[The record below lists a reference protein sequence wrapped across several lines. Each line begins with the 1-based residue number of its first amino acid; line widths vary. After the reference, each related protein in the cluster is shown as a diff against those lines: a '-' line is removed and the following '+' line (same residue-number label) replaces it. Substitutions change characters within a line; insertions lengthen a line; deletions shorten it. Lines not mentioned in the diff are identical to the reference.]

1 MNDYYAVPTMVLLAV
16 VTAVFYTLWRRVR
29 TTTSLLWTLAWVL
42 MLVRLAFESAYP
54 RGGVIAE
61 LCSDCALQLSGLLF
75 VSSLAPESF
84 GRRRKVLYVVAYA
97 IPLLI
102 YTVSTHFV
110 MPSPVGKVWMTLLFL
125 TAATIAWLWSWNSHG
140 LPRWVMPTA
149 LVALSPLVIRM
160 LLRGNFDSPLNLAL
174 FYSLILTAL
183 LFAFHY
189 RRFTPGC
196 ILTVIGFLAWANI
209 FTAFILM
216 GETERAA
223 ENLTRISDLIKIVTA
238 LGMLILLLEEE
249 VRINTRAKERE
260 SRIRGELERYTGL
273 YVASAPGAPA
283 QTLYD
288 RACSTVTAASLFRE
302 AILILRGSRQEWAA
316 VASSVNGCIATPPA
330 AVASLLSR
338 LEDVTAQSFGLRATP
353 LTLRTV
359 CLTSTD
365 SEMEGAP
372 AEIPPGLPESSW
384 CVVLLTQTGV
394 RQGWLWL
401 AHPRIPNLTSDDLLP
416 IEALS
421 SRLSIALENRD
432 LTQLLIRTDRL
443 AGLGK
448 LAGGVAHE
456 LNNPLTIVQG
466 YAELI
471 KETSAEERIRKQS
484 AVILSESQ
492 RMKRIIED
500 MARFWRPPSAGQGI
514 FDMRDV
520 VRDVAAMHEHELH
533 HHEISLDI
541 RCPAEPLPV
550 MGTRDALRQVFL
562 KVVHNAIEAIERDPR
577 RGERRISIDLVRMD
591 GAAQAMI
598 TDTGPGFD
606 DPERV
611 FDPFYTTKDPGDGPG
626 LGLSVCYGLV
636 REHNG
641 EITAFNLSSSG
652 AAVVIELPLDESAL
666 LQMEQAAQ
674 AAAL

>member
-42 MLVRLAFESAYP
+42 MLVRLGFESVYP
-54 RGGVIAE
+54 RGGIAAE
-61 LCSDCALQLSGLLF
+61 LVSDCALQLAALLF

-97 IPLLI
+97 VPLLA
-102 YTVSTHFV
+102 YTISTHFAT
-110 MPSPVGKVWMTLLFL
+110 SSLAGKIWMVSLFVVS
-125 TAATIAWLWSWNSHG
+125 ATIAYLWSWNSRG
-140 LPRWVMPTA
+140 LPRWVMPSA
-149 LVALSPLVIRM
+149 LIALSPFVLRM
-160 LLRGNFDSPLNLAL
+160 LLHGNYDSPLDLAL

-196 ILTVIGFLAWANI
+196 ILTVLGFVAWANI
-209 FTAFILM
+209 FSAFILM

-223 ENLTRISDLIKIVTA
+223 QLLTRISDLTKILTA

-249 VRINTRAKERE
+249 VRISSRAKQRE
-260 SRIRGELERYTGL
+260 SRIRSELERYTGL
-273 YVASAPGAPA
+273 YFASAPGASA
-283 QTLYD
+283 QALYD

-302 AILILRGSRQEWAA
+302 AVLILRGPRQEWSA
-316 VASSVNGCIATPPA
+316 VAASANGCISTPPA
-330 AVASLLSR
+330 AIASLLSL
-338 LEDVTAQSFGLRATP
+338 LEDAPSSSGLRALP
-353 LTLRTV
+353 LTQHTV
-359 CLTSTD
+359 CLTTADPD
-365 SEMEGAP
+365 SP
-372 AEIPPGLPESSW
+372 AASIPPGFPDTSW
-384 CVVLLTQTGV
+384 CIVLLTQSGV

-401 AHPRIPNLTSDDLLP
+401 AHTRVSTLTSDDMLP
-416 IEALS
+416 LEALS
-421 SRLSIALENRD
+421 ARLSIALENRD

-471 KETSAEERIRKQS
+471 KETAGEERIRKQS
-484 AVILSESQ
+484 SVILSESQ

-500 MARFWRPPSAGQGI
+500 MARFWRPPSAGQSI

-533 HHEISLDI
+533 HHEITLDI

-562 KVVHNAIEAIERDPR
+562 KVVHNAIEAIERDGR
-577 RGERRISIDLVRMD
+577 HGERRISIDLNRME
-591 GAAQAMI
+591 GSAQAMI

-641 EITAFNLSSSG
+641 EITAFNLSTTG
-652 AAVVIELPLDESAL
+652 AAVVIELPLDESATAVE
-666 LQMEQAAQ
+666 MENPAEAAR
-674 AAAL
+674 A